1 MPRRSKGARLWLRK
15 RRGRPTQWVILDHG
29 RELRTGAGE
38 NDLQA
43 AENALAQYIANKR
56 RPQFGDGHPS
66 HVLVADV
73 LADYGE
79 NHGPT
84 TRRADLIGGAI
95 IKLVEFF
102 GNKTLST
109 ITSVTCNAYV
119 RWRTQQVNSRA
130 KKDGRP
136 IKESTARRELVV
148 LGAALRWCWKEGK
161 IDRLIPI
168 SLPSQPGPRQRH
180 LNRSEVAALLAGAL
194 GWDREGVGHRTKINR
209 HLARFIL
216 IALYTGTRHDA
227 ILRLR
232 WVPNTDSGWIDLE
245 SGVMY
250 RRASGAVDK
259 DKRRPPVPI
268 TPRLLLHL
276 RRWRR
281 DTTTH
286 VIEYAGRPINSKER
300 RAWRTAREL
309 AGLGA
314 DVTPHVLRHTCAT
327 MLLQLGVS
335 VYDVAGVLG
344 ASENVIRRTY
354 GHHAHDHLRHAV
366 AAFSRRPS
374 AHEMPMKSANKSRQT
389 GKISPNSD

>member
-1 MPRRSKGARLWLRK
+1 MPRRSKGARLWLRR
-15 RRGRPTQWVILDHG
+15 RRGRAAQWVILDHC
-29 RELRTGAGE
+29 REYRTGAGE
-38 NDLQA
+38 NDLRA
-43 AENALAQYIANKR
+43 AESALARYLANKR

-66 HVLVADV
+66 QVLIADV

-79 NHGPT
+79 NHGAT
-84 TRRADLIGGAI
+84 TRRADLIGVAI
-95 IKLVEFF
+95 GKLVEFF
-102 GNKTLST
+102 GDKTLAI

-119 RWRTQQVNSRA
+119 RWRTQQVNARA
-130 KKDGRP
+130 KRNGKP
-136 IKESTARRELVV
+136 IKKATARRELVV

-168 SLPSQPGPRQRH
+168 SLPPQPEPRQRH
-180 LNRSEVAALLAGAL
+180 LNRSDVAALLGGAL
-194 GWDREGVGHRTKINR
+194 GWDRHGVRHPTKINR

-216 IALYTGTRHDA
+216 IALYTGIRHDA
-227 ILRLR
+227 ILRLQ
-232 WVPNTDSGWIDLE
+232 WVPNTDGGWVDLA

-250 RRASGAVDK
+250 RRASGTVETG
-259 DKRRPPVPI
+259 KRRPPVPI
-268 TPRLLLHL
+268 TPRLLSHL

-281 DTTTH
+281 STTTH

-309 AGLGA
+309 AGLGD

-344 ASENVIRRTY
+344 ASEAVIRRTY
-354 GHHAHDHLRHAV
+354 GHHAHDHLRQAV
-366 AAFSRRPS
+366 AAFSRRPR
-374 AHEMPMKSANKSRQT
+374 AMKR
-389 GKISPNSD
+389 P

>member
-1 MPRRSKGARLWLRK
+1 MPRRSKGARLYLRR
-15 RRGRPTQWVILDHG
+15 RRGRAPQWVILDAG
-29 RELRTGAGE
+29 VEFGTAAGE

-43 AENALAQYIANKR
+43 AENALAHYLANKR

-66 HVLVADV
+66 RVLIADI

-84 TRRADLIGGAI
+84 TKRADLIGGAI
-95 IKLVEFF
+95 NKLVEFF
-102 GNKTLST
+102 GGKTLST
-109 ITSVTCNAYV
+109 ITSVTCHAYV
-119 RWRTQQVNSRA
+119 RWRTQQGNARA
-130 KKDGRP
+130 KKNGKP

-161 IDRLIPI
+161 IDRLIPV
-168 SLPSQPGPRQRH
+168 SLPPQAGPRQRH

-194 GWDREGVGHRTKINR
+194 GWDRDGVRHRMKINR

-216 IALYTGTRHDA
+216 IALYTGTRHNA

-232 WVPNTDSGWIDLE
+232 WVPNTDSGWIDLA
-245 SGVMY
+245 SGVIY

-259 DKRRPPVPI
+259 GKRRPPVPI
-268 TPRLLLHL
+268 TPRLLPHL

-281 DTTTH
+281 LTTTH
-286 VIEYAGRPINSKER
+286 VIEYAGRPISSKER

-344 ASENVIRRTY
+344 ASEAVIRRTY

-366 AAFSRRPS
+366 AAFSRRFP
-374 AHEMPMKSANKSRQT
+374 AHEMPMKPVNKGGRT
-389 GKISPNSD
+389 GKV

>member
-15 RRGRPTQWVILDHG
+15 RSGRTAQWVILDHG
-29 RELRTGAGE
+29 REFRTDASE
-38 NDLQA
+38 NDLGA
-43 AENALAQYIANKR
+43 AENALAQYLANKR

-66 HVLVADV
+66 HVLIADI

-84 TRRADLIGGAI
+84 TKRPDFIGGAI
-95 IKLVEFF
+95 NKFVEFF
-102 GNKTLST
+102 GDQTASA
-109 ITSVTCNAYV
+109 ITSATCNAYV
-119 RWRTQQVNSRA
+119 RWRIQQVNVRA
-130 KKDGRP
+130 KKNGKP

-161 IDRLIPI
+161 LDRLIPI
-168 SLPSQPGPRQRH
+168 SLPPQPGPRQRH

-194 GWDREGVGHRTKINR
+194 GWDRHGVRHRTKINR

-227 ILRLR
+227 ILRLQ
-232 WVPNTDSGWIDLE
+232 WVPNTDSGWIDLA
-245 SGVMY
+245 SGIMY

-259 DKRRPPVPI
+259 GKRRPPVPI
-268 TPRLLLHL
+268 TNRLLSHL

-281 DTTTH
+281 STRTH

-309 AGLGA
+309 AGLGP

-327 MLLQLGVS
+327 MLLQLGVT

-344 ASENVIRRTY
+344 ASEDVIRRTY

-366 AAFSRRPS
+366 AAFSRR
-374 AHEMPMKSANKSRQT
+374 HLPMKR
-389 GKISPNSD
+389 P

>member
-15 RRGRPTQWVILDHG
+15 RRGRTAQWVILDHG
-29 RELRTGAGE
+29 REFRTSAGPDDLR
-38 NDLQA
+38 A
-43 AENALAQYIANKR
+43 AENALAQYLANKR
-56 RPQFGDGHPS
+56 QPQFGDGHPS
-66 HVLVADV
+66 RVLIADV
-73 LADYGE
+73 LSHYGE
-79 NHGPT
+79 HHGPT
-84 TRRADLIGGAI
+84 TRRADLIGVAI
-95 IKLVEFF
+95 GKLVEFF
-102 GNKTLST
+102 GDKTLST
-109 ITSVTCNAYV
+109 ITGITCNAYV
-119 RWRTQQVNSRA
+119 RWRTQQLNARA
-130 KKDGRP
+130 KRDGRP
-136 IKESTARRELVV
+136 IKVSTARRELVV

-194 GWDREGVGHRTKINR
+194 GWDRYGVRHRTKINR

-232 WVPNTDSGWIDLE
+232 WIPNTDSGWIDLA

-259 DKRRPPVPI
+259 GKRRPPVPL
-268 TPRLLLHL
+268 TPRLLPHL

-281 DTTTH
+281 ATTTH
-286 VIEYAGRPINSKER
+286 VIEYAGRPLNSKER

-309 AGLGA
+309 AGLGP

-344 ASENVIRRTY
+344 ASEDVIRRTY
-354 GHHAHDHLRHAV
+354 GHHAHDHLRQAV
-366 AAFSRRPS
+366 AAFSRRPP
-374 AHEMPMKSANKSRQT
+374 AHETPMKSVNKRGQT
-389 GKISPNSD
+389 RKISPNSD

>member
-15 RRGRPTQWVILDHG
+15 RRGRAAQWVILDHG
-29 RELRTGAGE
+29 REVRTGAGE
-38 NDLQA
+38 DDLKA
-43 AENALAQYIANKR
+43 AENALAQYLANKR

-66 HVLVADV
+66 RVLIADA
-73 LADYGE
+73 LAEYGE
-79 NHGPT
+79 NHGPI
-84 TRRADLIGGAI
+84 TRRADLIGSAI
-95 IKLVEFF
+95 VKLVDFF
-102 GNKTLST
+102 GDKTLSS
-109 ITSVTCNAYV
+109 ITSVACNAYV
-119 RWRTQQVNSRA
+119 RWRMQQVNARA
-130 KKDGRP
+130 KKNGKP
-136 IKESTARRELVV
+136 ITEATARRELVV

-161 IDRLIPI
+161 IDRLIPV
-168 SLPSQPGPRQRH
+168 SLPPQSGPRQRH

-194 GWDREGVGHRTKINR
+194 GWDRCGVRRRAKINR

-216 IALYTGTRHDA
+216 VGVYTGTRHDA

-232 WVPNTDSGWIDLE
+232 WVPNTDSGWVDLT
-245 SGVMY
+245 SGVLY

-259 DKRRPPVPI
+259 GKRRPPVPI
-268 TPRLLLHL
+268 TPRLLPHL

-281 DTTTH
+281 VTATH
-286 VIEYAGRPINSKER
+286 VIEYAGRPISSKQR

-309 AGLGA
+309 AGLGN

-344 ASENVIRRTY
+344 ASEAVIRRTY

-366 AAFSRRPS
+366 AAFSRRPP
-374 AHEMPMKSANKSRQT
+374 AHETPMKSVNKRGQT
-389 GKISPNSD
+389 GKISSNGN

>member
-15 RRGRPTQWVILDHG
+15 RHGRPAQWVILDHG
-29 RELRTGAGE
+29 REIRTGAGE
-38 NDLQA
+38 YDLQA
-43 AENALAQYIANKR
+43 AENALAEYLANKR

-66 HVLVADV
+66 HVLIADI
-73 LADYGE
+73 LADYGD

-84 TRRADLIGGAI
+84 TKRPDFIGGAI
-95 IKLVEFF
+95 NKFIEFF
-102 GNKTLST
+102 GDQMASA
-109 ITSVTCNAYV
+109 ITSATCNAYV
-119 RWRTQQVNSRA
+119 RWRIQQVNVRA
-130 KKDGRP
+130 KKNGKP
-136 IKESTARRELVV
+136 IEESTARRELVV

-161 IDRLIPI
+161 LDRLIPI
-168 SLPSQPGPRQRH
+168 SLPPQPGPRQRH

-194 GWDREGVGHRTKINR
+194 GWDRHGVRHRTKINR

-232 WVPNTDSGWIDLE
+232 WVPNTDSGWIDLA
-245 SGVMY
+245 SGIMY

-259 DKRRPPVPI
+259 GKRRPPVPI
-268 TPRLLLHL
+268 THRLLAHL

-281 DTTTH
+281 STTTH

-300 RAWRTAREL
+300 RAWGTAREL
-309 AGLGA
+309 AGLGP

-344 ASENVIRRTY
+344 ASEDVIRRTY

-366 AAFSRRPS
+366 AAFSRRHP
-374 AHEMPMKSANKSRQT
+374 PMKR
-389 GKISPNSD
+389 P